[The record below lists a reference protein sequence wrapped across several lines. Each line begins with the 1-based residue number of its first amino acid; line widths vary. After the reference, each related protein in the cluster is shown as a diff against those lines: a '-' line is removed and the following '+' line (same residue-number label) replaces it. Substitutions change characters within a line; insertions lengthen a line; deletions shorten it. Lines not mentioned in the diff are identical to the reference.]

1 MEDEIIIGTAG
12 TITSAVGTAIQTSEI
27 LRIISIIITII
38 GALITYIGIPLYN
51 WYQKSKAD
59 GKVDKDEI
67 KEGIKIVV
75 DGSKEVKEKIDD
87 IKDKE

>member
-1 MEDEIIIGTAG
+1 MQEEIVIGTAG

-27 LRIISIIITII
+27 LRIISLVITII
-38 GALITYIGIPLYN
+38 GALVTYIGIPLYN
-51 WYQKSKAD
+51 WYKKSKAD
-59 GKVDKDEI
+59 GKVDKDEL

-75 DGSKEVKEKIDD
+75 DGGKEVKEKIDD

>member
-1 MEDEIIIGTAG
+1 MRDEILIGTVG
-12 TITSAVGTAIQTSEI
+12 TFTSAVGSATQTSEI

-51 WYQKSKAD
+51 WYKKSKAD
-59 GKVDKDEI
+59 GKIDKDEL
-67 KEGIKIVV
+67 KEGIKIAV
-75 DGSKEVKEKIDD
+75 DGGKEVKEKIED

>member
-1 MEDEIIIGTAG
+1 MRDEILIGTAG
-12 TITSAVGTAIQTSEI
+12 TLTSAVGSATQTSEI

-51 WYQKSKAD
+51 WYKKSKAD
-59 GKVDKDEI
+59 GKIDKDEL
-67 KEGIKIVV
+67 KEGIKIAV
-75 DGSKEVKEKIDD
+75 DGGKEVKEKIDD

>member
-1 MEDEIIIGTAG
+1 MKDEMIIGTAG
-12 TITSAVGTAIQTSEI
+12 TLTSAIGSATQTSEI

-51 WYQKSKAD
+51 WYKNSKQD
-59 GKVDKDEI
+59 GKIDKDEI
-67 KEGIKIVV
+67 KDGIKIVV
-75 DGSKEVKEKIDD
+75 DGGKEVKDKIDD

>member
-1 MEDEIIIGTAG
+1 MQEEIVIGTAG

-27 LRIISIIITII
+27 LRIISLVITII
-38 GALITYIGIPLYN
+38 GALVTYIGIPLYN
-51 WYQKSKAD
+51 WYKKSKAD
-59 GKVDKDEI
+59 GKVDKDEL

-75 DGSKEVKEKIDD
+75 DGGKEVKEKIED